1 MQTPAQ
7 RTTFTC
13 DIAVVGAGHAGC
25 EAALAAS
32 RMGLR
37 VALITTDLGRPARMS
52 CNPAVG
58 GMAKSHIVYELDAL
72 GGEIGRNADFCA
84 IQYRTLNTRKGLAVR
99 ATRVQ
104 CDKEMY
110 SRRMQRVLRTQRG
123 LHLIQGEACDVTVRG
138 DRAVGVRLQD
148 GREVR
153 GRAVILAPGTFLRGE
168 IFVGLKRLPSGRM
181 GEPGCW
187 ALADSLERLG
197 FRLGRL
203 KTGTPPRIHRE
214 SVDFRSLEE
223 QVGEKPPP
231 FFSRVAEQLYRW
243 FHVEHCPVHAGALR
257 KFHVEPVWYE
267 NICRRGL
274 QMSCYLTGTTPCTHQ
289 IIRRNLDRSALY
301 GGAITG
307 TGVRYC
313 PSIEDKIVKF
323 PEKDTHHVFIEPE
336 GWDSARVYPNGASNS
351 LPVPVQEEFIRSIPG
366 LGTAVFIRP
375 GYAIEYDFSDPRQ
388 LHPTLEAKHIAGLYL
403 AGQING
409 TTGYEE
415 AAGQGFVAGVNAA
428 LNCMR
433 RPPFTLSR
441 ADSYIGVMI
450 DDLVT
455 KGTDEPY
462 RMFTS
467 RAEYRLLL
475 RQDNAP
481 YRMLAYSRSVG
492 IVDSKMLSS
501 LEAEEQAIQ
510 AEVARLSSVRHAE
523 KTWAEILRRPGL
535 GYRDLPVAREEIRG
549 RLAREVESRIKYAG
563 YIHRELQRVE
573 RMKEMER
580 WKIPA
585 DFGYEEVRGIRT
597 EAREKLERVRPHDLR
612 QASMI
617 PGITPADIAL
627 LSLFLRRPEN

>member
-1 MQTPAQ
+1 MDSAAKVS
-7 RTTFTC
+7 TFSF

-25 EAALAAS
+25 EAALAGA

-37 VALITTDLGRPARMS
+37 IALITTDLRRPARMS

-84 IQYRTLNTRKGLAVR
+84 IQYRTLNTRKGPAVR

-110 SRRMQRVLRTQRG
+110 SRRMRRVLQAQNG
-123 LHLIQGEACDVTVRG
+123 LHLIEGEASELLVRG
-138 DRAVGVRLQD
+138 DRAVGVRLRD
-148 GREVR
+148 GRTILAP
-153 GRAVILAPGTFLRGE
+153 AVVLAPGTFLRGE
-168 IFVGLKRLPSGRM
+168 IFIGMKRIPAGRM

-197 FRLGRL
+197 FRLERL
-203 KTGTPPRIHRE
+203 KTGTPPRIHRR
-214 SVDFRSLEE
+214 SIDFRCLEE
-223 QVGEKPPP
+223 QPGEMPPP
-231 FFSRVAEQLYRW
+231 FFSLAAERLYGMFHVEPGRDAKRDLQL
-243 FHVEHCPVHAGALR
+243 FHVEHP
-257 KFHVEPVWYE
+257 WYE
-267 NICRRGL
+267 NICRRGR
-274 QMSCYLTGTTPCTHQ
+274 QQSCYLSRTTSDTHR
-289 IIRRNLDRSALY
+289 IIRDNLHLSALY

-323 PEKDTHHVFIEPE
+323 PEKEAHHVFIEPE
-336 GWDSARVYPNGASNS
+336 GWQSVRIYPNGTSNS
-351 LPVPVQEEFIRSIPG
+351 LPLPVQEEFIRTIPG
-366 LGTAVFIRP
+366 LQNAVFIRP

-388 LHPTLEAKHIAGLYL
+388 LQPTLETKRIAGLYL

-415 AAGQGFVAGVNAA
+415 AAGQGFIAGVNAA
-428 LNCMR
+428 LACMGR
-433 RPPFTLSR
+433 QPLTLSR
-441 ADSYIGVMI
+441 AESYIGVLI

-475 RQDNAP
+475 RQDNAR
-481 YRMLAYSRSVG
+481 YRMLDYSRRVG
-492 IVDSKMLSS
+492 IVDPGTLSS
-501 LEAEEQAIQ
+501 LQSEEKAIQ
-510 AEVARLSSVRHAE
+510 EEIARLGSLRHGG
-523 KTWAEILRRPGL
+523 KTWAEILCRPGIR
-535 GYRDLPVAREEIRG
+535 YADLPVARREIGG

-563 YIHRELQRVE
+563 YIQRELRRLE
-573 RMKEMER
+573 RMREMER

-585 DFGYEEVRGIRT
+585 DFRYEGLRGLRT
-597 EAREKLERVRPHDLR
+597 EAREKLERVRPRDLR

-617 PGITPADIAL
+617 PGITPADVAV
-627 LSLFLRRPEN
+627 LSLFLSQRRE